1 VEREAVT
8 PVTITIHVNPTDTPE
23 KFASDLDK
31 HIEGLKRMATLY
43 TPCDEIE
50 IETASLARL
59 AFEYRNCHDTETL
72 NALLAEFERRDAMQ
86 DDGECGPGSLDGMQ
100 TETFIH

>member
-1 VEREAVT
+1 M
-8 PVTITIHVNPTDTPE
+8 I
-23 KFASDLDK
+23 
-31 HIEGLKRMATLY
+31 LY

-59 AFEYRNCHDTETL
+59 AFEYRNCSDLPTL

-86 DDGECGPGSLDGMQ
+86 DDDEPGSLDGMQ

>member
-1 VEREAVT
+1 M
-8 PVTITIHVNPTDTPE
+8 I
-23 KFASDLDK
+23 
-31 HIEGLKRMATLY
+31 LY

-59 AFEYRNCHDTETL
+59 AFEYRNCSDLPTL
-72 NALLAEFERRDAMQ
+72 NALLAEFERRDELHGT
-86 DDGECGPGSLDGMQ
+86 DDHRPGSLDGMQ